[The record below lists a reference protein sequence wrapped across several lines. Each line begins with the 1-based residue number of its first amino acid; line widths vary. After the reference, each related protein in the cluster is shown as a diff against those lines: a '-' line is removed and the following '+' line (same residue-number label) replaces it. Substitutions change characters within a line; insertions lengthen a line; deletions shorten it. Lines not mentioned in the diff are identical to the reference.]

1 MSQRVQECLGKEH
14 FEYIRELAEVGA
26 SARRGGPR
34 SRERAQ
40 PYPSVRAH
48 IQEAY
53 EKVWKDV
60 AYGIVLVTSQQVEG
74 YISELVEAP
83 LGRVPKQ
90 LPDRTLSTEGRMVH
104 AMLSANAATSKRDR
118 PPAVQP
124 RHRQVARHAIWHRAR
139 HPGVPLLCAKRDLSR
154 AFKWID
160 IKPSDVGDFGTSL
173 PGTYVGLEGDVRI
186 VNLAMVF
193 GWTGAPG
200 NYMMLALAARDYHEC
215 HRPAQPCWHDD
226 THFRSE

>member
-14 FEYIRELAEVGA
+14 FEYIRELAVVGA

-34 SRERAQ
+34 ARERAQ

-60 AYGIVLVTSQQVEG
+60 AYGIVLVTSQQAEG

-90 LPDRTLSTEGRMVH
+90 LPDRTLSTEGRMIH
-104 AMLSANAATSKRDR
+104 AMLSANAATSKRDH

-186 VNLAMVF
+186 VYLAMVF